1 MVAIESNI
9 EKINDTFSQVKSISF
24 NEKKNAL
31 HSEQIVNTFLDK
43 ILELKRILD
52 KKTQNITK
60 LNTQLEELTWF
71 SDLDDECLMK
81 INEIIS
87 LCNDLHSSL
96 LKYYVGLNPFIK
108 KGIAK
113 AEIKELK
120 DVIADLKEI
129 TQDVESRF
137 FFLPQS
143 PLFTETTKELTLI

>member
-1 MVAIESNI
+1 MIATESNI
-9 EKINDTFSQVKSISF
+9 EKINDTFIQVKSISF

-31 HSEQIVNTFLDK
+31 HSEEIINTFLDR

-81 INEIIS
+81 VNEIIS

-96 LKYYVGLNPFIK
+96 LKFYIGLNPIIK

-113 AEIKELK
+113 GEIKKLK
-120 DVIADLKEI
+120 EAIADLKEI

-137 FFLPQS
+137 FFLPQM
-143 PLFTETTKELTLI
+143 PLFIKTTKELNLI

>member
-9 EKINDTFSQVKSISF
+9 EKINDTFRQVKSISF

-137 FFLPQS
+137 FFLPQL
-143 PLFTETTKELTLI
+143 PLFTETTKELTLM

>member
-87 LCNDLHSSL
+87 LCNDLHTSL
-96 LKYYVGLNPFIK
+96 LKYSVGLNPFIK

-120 DVIADLKEI
+120 EVIADLKEI

>member
-71 SDLDDECLMK
+71 SDLDDEYLMK

-120 DVIADLKEI
+120 EVIADLKEI

>member
-1 MVAIESNI
+1 MIVTESNI
-9 EKINDTFSQVKSISF
+9 ERINDTFTQVKSISF
-24 NEKKNAL
+24 KEKKNAL
-31 HSEQIVNTFLDK
+31 YSEEIVNTFLDK

-52 KKTQNITK
+52 EKTQNITK

-71 SDLDDECLMK
+71 SDLDEERLMK
-81 INEIIS
+81 VNEIIS

-96 LKYYVGLNPFIK
+96 LKFYGGLNTFIK

-120 DVIADLKEI
+120 EAITDLKEI

-137 FFLPQS
+137 FFLPQMS
-143 PLFTETTKELTLI
+143 VFTEITKELELI

>member
-1 MVAIESNI
+1 MIVTESNI
-9 EKINDTFSQVKSISF
+9 EKINDTFTQVKSISF

-31 HSEQIVNTFLDK
+31 HSEEIVNTFLDK

-60 LNTQLEELTWF
+60 LNTRLEELTWF

-81 INEIIS
+81 VNEIIS

-96 LKYYVGLNPFIK
+96 LKFYIGLNPFIK

-113 AEIKELK
+113 SKKEGGERKKKL
-120 DVIADLKEI
+120 
-129 TQDVESRF
+129 
-137 FFLPQS
+137 
-143 PLFTETTKELTLI
+143 

>member
-1 MVAIESNI
+1 MIVIESNI
-9 EKINDTFSQVKSISF
+9 EKINDTFTQVKSISF

-31 HSEQIVNTFLDK
+31 HSEEIVNTFLDK

-81 INEIIS
+81 VNEIIS

-96 LKYYVGLNPFIK
+96 LKFYIGLNPFIK

-120 DVIADLKEI
+120 EAIADLKEI

-137 FFLPQS
+137 FFLPQM
-143 PLFTETTKELTLI
+143 PIFTETTKELTLI

>member
-1 MVAIESNI
+1 MRVAESNI
-9 EKINDTFSQVKSISF
+9 EKINETFTQVKSISF

-31 HSEQIVNTFLDK
+31 YSEEIVNTFLDK

-81 INEIIS
+81 VNEIIS

-96 LKYYVGLNPFIK
+96 LKFPSSK
-108 KGIAK
+108 KALLR
-113 AEIKELK
+113 LK
-120 DVIADLKEI
+120 L
-129 TQDVESRF
+129 RH
-137 FFLPQS
+137 
-143 PLFTETTKELTLI
+143 

>member
-120 DVIADLKEI
+120 EVIADLKEI

-143 PLFTETTKELTLI
+143 PLFTETTKELTFI

>member
-71 SDLDDECLMK
+71 SDLDDEYLMK

-120 DVIADLKEI
+120 EVIADLKEI

-143 PLFTETTKELTLI
+143 PLFTETTKEFTLI

>member
-120 DVIADLKEI
+120 EVIADLKEI

-143 PLFTETTKELTLI
+143 PLFTETTKEFTLI